1 MVKVGD
7 FSVELVRADTKEVF
21 KEHTSPV
28 DNRIYAEVEPDIDY
42 LVRVGSNTGD
52 VLCRLLVDGVDL
64 GYNQNFLSPNNSVC
78 AGAFEIKNGKQTM
91 SALHFN
97 KTRDKRHGAMPSMLT
112 GKVEV
117 IFYKIG
123 RKEYKILNDW
133 SSTELTGETEM
144 GGKKCVVSTKGSYV
158 DEIQPIHKVPVLHCY
173 AGEQLCSITVHY
185 CTALGLIL
193 NKILDPP
200 PADEPVNIEK
210 KARKRSRDETK
221 ASAVSPDEKKA
232 KEANNSSGEMVTVQK
247 TYDLVDLT
255 GEERLI

>member
-7 FSVELVRADTKEVF
+7 FAVELVRADTKEVF

-28 DNRIYAEVEPDIDY
+28 DNRIYAEVEPEIDY

-52 VLCRLLVDGVDL
+52 VLCKLFIDGVYL
-64 GYNQNFLSPNNSVC
+64 GYSQNFLSPNLTFFI
-78 AGAFEIKNGKQTM
+78 GAWEMKNGKGTM

-97 KTRDKRHGAMPSMLT
+97 KTRDKRDGAMPRMLT

-123 RKEYKILNDW
+123 RKEYKIMSDW
-133 SSTELTGETEM
+133 SSAELTGETEM

-158 DEIQPIHKVPVLHCY
+158 NEIKPIDKVPVLHCY
-173 AGEQLCSITVHY
+173 PGEQLCSITVHY
-185 CTALGLIL
+185 CTALGLII

-200 PADEPVNIEK
+200 PADVPINIGK

-221 ASAVSPDEKKA
+221 VSAGSPDEKKA
-232 KEANNSSGEMVTVQK
+232 KEATNSSVETMTVQNA
-247 TYDLVDLT
+247 YDLVDLT
-255 GEERLI
+255 GDERLV

>member
-1 MVKVGD
+1 MTTQEHSQIKTKLHTSYSYAPPTTTKRPQHIQQIHINTTTVMVKVGD

-28 DNRIYAEVEPDIDY
+28 DNRIYAEVEPDVDY

-91 SALHFN
+91 SALHLN

-133 SSTELTGETEM
+133 SST
-144 GGKKCVVSTKGSYV
+144 
-158 DEIQPIHKVPVLHCY
+158 
-173 AGEQLCSITVHY
+173 
-185 CTALGLIL
+185 
-193 NKILDPP
+193 
-200 PADEPVNIEK
+200 
-210 KARKRSRDETK
+210 
-221 ASAVSPDEKKA
+221 
-232 KEANNSSGEMVTVQK
+232 
-247 TYDLVDLT
+247 
-255 GEERLI
+255 